1 MSLTDCGIREDKYV
15 GVRWEIILKNKVNL
29 WVSLLCSSDSHPIS
43 LYKAVI
49 EISSVVPYCFKLDF
63 FLTLVFRIE
72 NNCPILHPH
81 IQVKV

>member
-1 MSLTDCGIREDKYV
+1 MGN
-15 GVRWEIILKNKVNL
+15 ILKNKVEL
-29 WVSLLCSSDSHPIS
+29 WVCLLCSSDSHPTS

-49 EISSVVPYCFKLDF
+49 EISLVVPVAMRAASLDF